1 MPIATCGTWLGGR
14 MSQSR
19 ILAIAF
25 IIVGALLAFV
35 SVLAD
40 QVGLGA
46 PTSTFGW
53 KQLLG
58 LVLGII
64 LIVAG
69 IILLRQ
75 GDVEYEDDDEEFAA
89 EVAEED
95 AERRV

>member
-1 MPIATCGTWLGGR
+1 

-25 IIVGALLAFV
+25 IIVGALLALV
-35 SVLAD
+35 SALAD

-75 GDVEYEDDDEEFAA
+75 GDVEYEDDDEDLEA
-89 EVAEED
+89 EVVEEE
-95 AERRV
+95 AERRA

>member
-1 MPIATCGTWLGGR
+1 
-14 MSQSR
+14 MSQGR

-25 IIVGALLAFV
+25 IAIGVILMAV
-35 SVLAD
+35 SALAD
-40 QVGLGA
+40 QIGLGA

-75 GDVEYEDDDEEFAA
+75 GDAEYEDDEEYEDE
-89 EVAEED
+89 EVAEDVPGEV
-95 AERRV
+95 AEGERQA

>member
-1 MPIATCGTWLGGR
+1 

-19 ILAIAF
+19 ILAVLF
-25 IIVGALLAFV
+25 IIVGILLALV
-35 SVLAD
+35 SAIAD
-40 QVGLGA
+40 LFQGTIGA
-46 PTSTFGW
+46 VNSTFGW

-75 GDVEYEDDDEEFAA
+75 GDEEYEDDDEDLEA
-89 EVAEED
+89 EVVEE
-95 AERRV
+95 AERRA

>member
-1 MPIATCGTWLGGR
+1 

-35 SVLAD
+35 SALAD

-75 GDVEYEDDDEEFAA
+75 GDEEYEDDDDDLEA
-89 EVAEED
+89 EVVEEK
-95 AERRV
+95 AERRA